1 MCGERKEPVVIFTAA
16 QEYKKVR
23 DSMKHNRL
31 VLGTLLILTLSVGAA
46 PSPSKSATAAQ
57 QKAPA
62 ADQQWALLVG
72 ISDYPG
78 QIQKLQFPRN
88 DAVAIKDLL
97 VSAAGFREDHIR
109 LLTDN
114 GAGDSK
120 ATKQNILAAIDQYLA
135 PRVQAGHQIIVFLGG
150 HGIVRGLG
158 SQAHSYFLPADVD
171 AQSKESLERTGLD
184 LEELSARLGT
194 LKASQFTIFVDACR
208 EDPFPGR
215 GIKGNTMTDVMAR
228 GLVVK
233 RSQSQTTASTSSEAP
248 TQVIFYSCQ
257 IGERAYEDPSLKHGV
272 FTYYILRGI
281 RELAGPPEGV
291 VDAGQLA
298 AYLRDNVRKWGEEFK
313 QRAKFPIEQTPMM
326 VASQVKG
333 PMMIV
338 RVTPASGKP
347 SNSLHTGTLLLLTSP
362 EGAALKIN
370 GESQGQ
376 GPLTKE
382 LAPGQYTVRAEM
394 ADFQPV
400 EMKIDLLAGY
410 QQECTLTLSPPRG
423 NANYDKGLKFESQ
436 GLWPQAIAAYEMAL
450 QQDPTL
456 VAGYQRLGNAYTHG
470 GRYRDSV
477 DLLSQAVQ
485 RLPDNAGVLARYSRS
500 LSAWA
505 PIDEKQD
512 ASSNARPARAISQKD
527 AGKEALRAAQTA
539 AQKAPSLEDAQL
551 ALGFAY
557 VLEEADRAKAV
568 SSFVKASTIAPEDA
582 EAYFG
587 VGYTYRLLKQYEQAV
602 PQLKKAL
609 ELRPGYY
616 EAHRE
621 LAYCYH
627 SSGDSDGA
635 VAEYHQSEGYRGETT
650 NSGEMAGNQLALSAL
665 YTQKGEQVGGPEGEQ
680 YKKAGSGYGAE
691 AREMDPTLRMALK
704 TLADAGLTNRM
715 ENYLPADVRN
725 VLNTIPSKL
734 PGKIKIPFKRP
745 F

>member
-1 MCGERKEPVVIFTAA
+1 
-16 QEYKKVR
+16 
-23 DSMKHNRL
+23 MKHNRL
-31 VLGTLLILTLSVGAA
+31 VLWSLLILALSIGAS
-46 PSPSKSATAAQ
+46 PSPSKSATGAQ
-57 QKAPA
+57 RKAPP

-72 ISDYPG
+72 VSDYPG

-88 DAVAIKDLL
+88 DAIAIKDLL
-97 VSAAGFREDHIR
+97 ISAAGFREDHIR
-109 LLTDN
+109 LLTDS
-114 GAGDSK
+114 GAGELK
-120 ATKQNILAAIDQYLA
+120 ATKQNILTAIDQYLG
-135 PRVQAGHQIIVFLGG
+135 PRVQAGHQVIVFLGG

-158 SQAHSYFLPADVD
+158 TQAHSYFLPADVD

-184 LEELSARLGT
+184 LEELSAKLGA

-233 RSQSQTTASTSSEAP
+233 RSQSETIASTASDAP

-257 IGERAYEDPSLKHGV
+257 VGERAYEDPNLKHGV

-298 AYLRDNVRKWGEEFK
+298 AYLRDNVRRWGEEFK
-313 QRAKFPIEQTPMM
+313 QQAKFPVEQTPMM

-333 PMMIV
+333 PMAIV
-338 RVTPASGKP
+338 RITPAAGKP
-347 SNSLHTGTLLLLTSP
+347 ASPLNTGTLLLLTSP

-382 LAPGQYTVRAEM
+382 LPPGQYTVRAEM

-400 EMKIDLLAGY
+400 ELKIDLLAGY
-410 QQECTLTLSPPRG
+410 QQEFTLTLSPPKG
-423 NANYDKGLKFESQ
+423 NANYDKGLRFESQ
-436 GLWPQAIAAYEMAL
+436 GLWPQAIVAYEMAL
-450 QQDPTL
+450 QEDPTS
-456 VAGYQRLGNAYTHG
+456 VASYQRLGNAYTHG

-485 RLPDNAGVLARYSRS
+485 RLPNNAGVLARYSRS

-505 PIDEKQD
+505 QIDEKQD
-512 ASSNARPARAISQKD
+512 VSVNPRPDKAIKQKD
-527 AGKEALRAAQTA
+527 ARKEAVRAAETA
-539 AQKAPSLEDAQL
+539 AQKAASLEDAQL
-551 ALGFAY
+551 ALGYAY
-557 VLEEADRAKAV
+557 VLEEADRAKAL
-568 SSFVKASTIAPEDA
+568 SSFVRASTIAPEDA

-627 SSGDSDGA
+627 SSGDSDSA
-635 VAEYHQSEGYRGETT
+635 VAEYHQAEGYRGETSD
-650 NSGEMAGNQLALSAL
+650 SGEMAGNQLALSAL
-665 YTQKGEQVGGPEGEQ
+665 YTEKGQQVGGSEGEQ
-680 YKKAGSGYGAE
+680 YKKAGAGYGLE
-691 AREMDPTLRMALK
+691 AREMDPTLKLALK
-704 TLADAGLTNRM
+704 TLANAGLTSRM
-715 ENYLPADVRN
+715 ENYLPADVRR
-725 VLNTIPSKL
+725 VLNDIPSNL

-745 F
+745 

>member
-1 MCGERKEPVVIFTAA
+1 
-16 QEYKKVR
+16 
-23 DSMKHNRL
+23 MKQNRL
-31 VLGTLLILTLSVGAA
+31 VLGSLLILALSVSAR
-46 PSPSKSATAAQ
+46 PYSSNSATEAQ
-57 QKAPA
+57 RKAPV

-72 ISDYPG
+72 VSDYPG

-97 VSAAGFREDHIR
+97 ISAAGFREDHIR

-114 GAGDSK
+114 GAAELK
-120 ATKQNILAAIDQYLA
+120 ATKQNILGAIDQYLG
-135 PRVQAGHQIIVFLGG
+135 PRVQPGHQVIVFLGG
-150 HGIVRGLG
+150 HGIVRGIG
-158 SQAHSYFLPADVD
+158 PQARSYFLPADVD

-184 LEELSARLGT
+184 LEELSSKLGA

-233 RSQSQTTASTSSEAP
+233 RSQSQTVAAPVSDAP

-257 IGERAYEDPSLKHGV
+257 IGERAYEDMNLKHGV

-281 RELAGPPEGV
+281 QELAGPPEGV

-313 QRAKFPIEQTPMM
+313 QQAKFPVEQTPMM

-333 PMMIV
+333 PMTIV
-338 RVTPASGKP
+338 RISPAAGKSASSP
-347 SNSLHTGTLLLLTSP
+347 TTGTLRLLTSP

-370 GESQGQ
+370 GESQGE

-410 QQECTLTLSPPRG
+410 QQEFTLTLSPPKS
-423 NANYDKGLKFESQ
+423 NANYDKGLRFESQ
-436 GLWPQAIAAYEMAL
+436 GLWPQAIVAYEMAL
-450 QQDPTL
+450 QEDPTS

-477 DLLSQAVQ
+477 DLLSQAVV
-485 RLPDNAGVLARYSRS
+485 RMANNPGVLARYSRS

-505 PIDEKQD
+505 SIDEKQD
-512 ASSNARPARAISQKD
+512 LSTNPRPDKAIKQKD
-527 AGKEALRAAQTA
+527 ARKEAVRAAETA
-539 AQKAPSLEDAQL
+539 AQKAASLEDAQL
-551 ALGFAY
+551 ALGYAY
-557 VLEEADRAKAV
+557 VLEEADRSKAL
-568 SSFVKASTIAPEDA
+568 SSFVRASTIAPEDA

-627 SSGDSDGA
+627 STGDSDGA
-635 VAEYHQSEGYRGETT
+635 VAEYHQADGYRGETS
-650 NSGEMAGNQLALSAL
+650 NSGEVAGNQLALSAL
-665 YTQKGEQVGGPEGEQ
+665 YTEKGQQVGGPEGEQ
-680 YKKAGSGYGAE
+680 YKKAGGGYELE
-691 AREMDPTLRMALK
+691 ARETDPNLKLALK
-704 TLADAGLTNRM
+704 ALTEAGLSSRV
-715 ENYLPADVRN
+715 ENFLPADVRK
-725 VLNTIPSKL
+725 VLNDIPTNL

-745 F
+745 